1 MRRVARGAESTVVS
15 IVSFVFNQRC
25 YQHSVVYEETQ
36 ETMTKPRI
44 RVLCVDDHRIVREG
58 IGLII
63 SRQPDMEVVG
73 SAATGE
79 EAIAL
84 FKRERPDVTL
94 MDLQLATM
102 SGLEAIQAIRRE
114 DADAR
119 IIVLTMYQGDED
131 IHRALAAGAATYLLK
146 DTLSDDLIRFVR
158 EVHAGRRPI
167 RADVKARLDE
177 RATQPTLTPREVQ
190 VMELVSEG
198 RRNKEIA
205 VLLGISEE
213 TVQVHLKNIFA
224 KLKVG
229 ERTAAVNVAIR
240 RGIVHIK

>member
-1 MRRVARGAESTVVS
+1 MV
-15 IVSFVFNQRC
+15 
-25 YQHSVVYEETQ
+25 
-36 ETMTKPRI
+36 KPRI

-63 SRQPDMEVVG
+63 ARQEDMEVVG

-79 EAIAL
+79 EAVLL

-94 MDLQLATM
+94 MDLQLPVM
-102 SGLEAIQAIRRE
+102 SGLDAIRSIRRE
-114 DADAR
+114 DAEAR

-131 IHRALAAGAATYLLK
+131 IHRALSAGATTYLLK

-158 EVHAGRRPI
+158 EVHAGRSPI

-177 RATQPTLTPREVQ
+177 RAGQPTLTPREVQ
-190 VMELVSEG
+190 VMELVYEG
-198 RRNKEIA
+198 RRNKEIGT
-205 VLLGISEE
+205 LLGISEE

-229 ERTAAVNVAIR
+229 ERTAAVNVALR
-240 RGIVHIK
+240 RGIVHTK

>member
-1 MRRVARGAESTVVS
+1 
-15 IVSFVFNQRC
+15 
-25 YQHSVVYEETQ
+25 
-36 ETMTKPRI
+36 MTKPPI

-79 EAIAL
+79 EAVAF

-94 MDLQLATM
+94 MDLQLPTM
-102 SGLEAIQAIRRE
+102 SGLEAIQAIRQE

-131 IHRALAAGAATYLLK
+131 IHRALAAGATTYLLK

-158 EVHAGRRPI
+158 EVHSGRRPI

-177 RATQPTLTPREVQ
+177 RATQPTLTPREIQ
-190 VMELVSEG
+190 VLELVSQG

-229 ERTAAVNVAIR
+229 ERTGAVNVAIK

>member
-1 MRRVARGAESTVVS
+1 
-15 IVSFVFNQRC
+15 
-25 YQHSVVYEETQ
+25 
-36 ETMTKPRI
+36 MTTPPI

-58 IGLII
+58 VALII
-63 SRQPDMEVVG
+63 DREPDMQVVG

-79 EAIAL
+79 EAVAL
-84 FKRERPDVTL
+84 FKRVRPDITL
-94 MDLQLATM
+94 MDLQLPSM
-102 SGLEAIQAIRRE
+102 SGLEAIKEIRRE
-114 DADAR
+114 DPNAHV
-119 IIVLTMYQGDED
+119 IVLTMYQGDED

-190 VMELVSEG
+190 VMELVSDG